1 MGTWGVHSFENDDA
15 KDWCQAYREMG
26 LFVAKSTIDVAL
38 SDVENAHLGVDIAC
52 RAIVAV
58 EAVCHVLGTGT
69 PEAAEA
75 FQGAPE
81 ADREAA
87 EELVTNCNYVIMA
100 ITGGSELSVLWKEA
114 EPGQYDAWIASLT
127 DLRTRV
133 NGGEGATPAAQ
144 SEASKPS
151 HHAAASEVTLQDQLI
166 DIRNA
171 IGGLEADIE
180 VLRQEMQEGL
190 VELAKRVARSAQ

>member
-15 KDWCQAYREMG
+15 MEWCQAYREMG

-38 SDVENAHLGVDIAC
+38 NDVENAHLGADIAC
-52 RAIVAV
+52 RAIAAV

-81 ADREAA
+81 ADREEA
-87 EELVTNCNYVIMA
+87 EALVSSCNHVIMA

-133 NGGEGATPAAQ
+133 NGGSSDAEAAESAAERPAPVRQ
-144 SEASKPS
+144 
-151 HHAAASEVTLQDQLI
+151 AADVSLQDQLV

-171 IGGLEADIE
+171 IGGLEHDIE
-180 VLRQEMQEGL
+180 AMRQEMREGMI
-190 VELAKRVARSAQ
+190 ELAKRIAGQGR